1 MKKSLFAFALMIYLT
16 GCSSA
21 YLSGPPGEN
30 SPLFLVP
37 VGSKVILTKEVE
49 VPSGQNEVYFQNG
62 DTMAWYKV
70 DIYLPYCAL
79 KVFARRETS
88 QVIHPDEF
96 TVQKSYQ
103 QTFFKQVQAP
113 DEAPVI
119 QPVAF
124 AQNVDLDQGGN
135 MGYQVVANVLELH
148 SGHQPQVTSLLCTDW
163 GLPPTESH
171 ITLKK
176 MRQAL
181 GSFVKIEMPSP
192 GR

>member
-1 MKKSLFAFALMIYLT
+1 MKKSLFAFALMICLS

-21 YLSGPPGEN
+21 YLSSPPGEN
-30 SPLFLVP
+30 SPLFQVP
-37 VGSKVILTKEVE
+37 VGSRVVLAKEVE
-49 VPSGQNEVYFQNG
+49 VPPGQNEVYFQNG
-62 DTMAWYKV
+62 QTMVWYKV

-79 KVFARRETS
+79 KVFTRRETS

-96 TVQKSYQ
+96 TVEKSYQ

-119 QPVAF
+119 QPIAF
-124 AQNVDLDQGGN
+124 GRKVDFDQGGN
-135 MGYQVVANVLELH
+135 MEYQVVANVLELH
-148 SGHQPQVTSLLCTDW
+148 SGQQPQVASLLCTDW

-176 MRQAL
+176 MRRAL
-181 GSFVKIEMPSP
+181 GSFVKIEIPSP